1 MGAESIPLTP
11 QGTVVLD
18 KSGALQVVAQD
29 ETDKFQVDQDPAE
42 QPMAPADPYQMP
54 TTSSLTESIDRQFAP
69 VFPDGITTD
78 QCQLQIDDNPIYLD
92 NHVQVPGQI
101 TFDLKQVWKATK
113 HISWIAVDYEYR
125 RAYSCNDI
133 TRNPCSPENLGA
145 YFEADAHNHFIHCG
159 AGYIH
164 GTPEEYREESCKLKP
179 CPPGTIW
186 DQDLLICVHGNGAT
200 NRPGSN
206 GGRRCKK
213 KNKVKFGFDKRMD
226 KFTAMCDPVTNKA
239 TIDIYLY
246 DGSNG
251 IRQADEV
258 DRAYLVPEYCSPSNG
273 NSIKSWSKT
282 KSSKGSSR
290 RRLAI
295 EEEADEDIG
304 LFGRRNRRLKSSK
317 KKSGTAS
324 SATKNSAGKKEN
336 NVCLYQYVVDCAIA
350 SGRRRL
356 QSLEPPPMFYPQQSP
371 PTPQYGYPQA
381 QFPQKYQSPAAKTPQ
396 QLHQQQQLVTQSK
409 HRRSLFSRV
418 SSVFKAS
425 YAHGRDRSL
434 QVQNQQLPLFGG
446 PKVTGICP
454 KGVSK
459 RTGEI
464 VFNGYLFG

>member
-1 MGAESIPLTP
+1 MTP

-18 KSGALQVVAQD
+18 KTGSLQVVAKD
-29 ETDKFQVDQDPAE
+29 DTDTFLVDQDPAE

-54 TTSSLTESIDRQFAP
+54 TTSSLTESIDRQLAP

-125 RAYSCNDI
+125 RTYSCNDI

-145 YFEADAHNHFIHCG
+145 YFEADAHNQFIHCG
-159 AGYIH
+159 AGYIY
-164 GTPEEYREESCKLKP
+164 GTPEQYREESCKLKT
-179 CPPGTIW
+179 CGPGTIW
-186 DQDLLICVHGNGAT
+186 DQDLLVCVHGSGAT

-206 GGRRCKK
+206 GERRCKK

-239 TIDIYLY
+239 TIDIYLF
-246 DGSNG
+246 DGANG

-282 KSSKGSSR
+282 KSSKGSRR
-290 RRLAI
+290 RRLAV
-295 EEEADEDIG
+295 EEEADEGIEF
-304 LFGRRNRRLKSSK
+304 FGRRNRRLGASSK
-317 KKSGTAS
+317 GTKSGTAS

-371 PTPQYGYPQA
+371 PAPQDGYPQA
-381 QFPQKYQSPAAKTPQ
+381 PIPQEYQSPTSNTPR
-396 QLHQQQQLVTQSK
+396 QQLVESK
-409 HRRSLFSRV
+409 NRRSLFSRV
-418 SSVFKAS
+418 SSIFKDSDAN
-425 YAHGRDRSL
+425 RQDRSL
-434 QVQNQQLPLFGG
+434 QVENRGLPLFGG
-446 PKVTGICP
+446 PKVTGTCP

-464 VFNGYLFG
+464 VFNGYMFG